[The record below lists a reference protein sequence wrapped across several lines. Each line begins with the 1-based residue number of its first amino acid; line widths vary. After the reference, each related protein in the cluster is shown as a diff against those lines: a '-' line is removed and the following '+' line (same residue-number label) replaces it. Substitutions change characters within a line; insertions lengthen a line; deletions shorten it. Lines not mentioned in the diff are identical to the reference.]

1 MRIAGARLLDSNGED
16 RKAKNSQL
24 SGQQRCWTM
33 WYCRG
38 TGALAMQVRPRILLP
53 TFGTRRLNSPV
64 ETNRTPPPA
73 NGVSG
78 FGSANQTYVFAAS
91 VLTSLLVFWAPLHR
105 VLHFAGNSEFSYI
118 PLIPAIS
125 GFLILSRRHSIFREA
140 KPSPLLGSVVVGIG
154 VSASILVIVFQ
165 NLITPERLSLQMFGI
180 VIIWW
185 GLFIFCYG
193 LQAAQKAML
202 PLGLLLFVIPPPE
215 LAAGAVVAFL
225 QHASAILSYQLFRM
239 IGVPALRDGM
249 VISLPQLTIE
259 VAPECSGIRSSMSLL
274 IVTLAA
280 ADLYLGYR
288 LNRILLALLVVP
300 LCILKNGI
308 RIVTLSTLALYVDP
322 SFLTGPLHH
331 QGGILFFLLACMILA
346 GIVVVMGRC
355 ESTG

>member
-1 MRIAGARLLDSNGED
+1 
-16 RKAKNSQL
+16 
-24 SGQQRCWTM
+24 
-33 WYCRG
+33 
-38 TGALAMQVRPRILLP
+38 MQVRPRSLLP

-64 ETNRTPPPA
+64 ETNTPQRA
-73 NGVSG
+73 KGVSG

-91 VLTSLLVFWAPLHR
+91 VFTSLLVFWAPLQR
-105 VLHFAGNSEFSYI
+105 VLHFAWNSAFSYI
-118 PLIPAIS
+118 PLIPAIVT
-125 GFLILSRRHSIFREA
+125 FLTLTRRHSVFRGA
-140 KPSPLLGSVVVGIG
+140 KPYPLLGSVVVGIG
-154 VSASILVIVFQ
+154 VSASILVTVFQ
-165 NLITPERLSLQMFGI
+165 NLTSAERLSLQMFGI

-193 LQAAQKAML
+193 SQPARRAML
-202 PLGLLLFVIPPPE
+202 PLGLLLFVIPAPE
-215 LAAGAVVAFL
+215 RAAGAVVAFL
-225 QHASAILSYQLFRM
+225 QQQSAILSYQLFHI

-259 VAPECSGIRSSMSLL
+259 VAPECSGIHSSMSLL

-280 ADLYLGYR
+280 SDLYLRYR
-288 LNRILLALLVVP
+288 VNKILLALLVVP
-300 LCILKNGI
+300 LCILKNSI

-346 GIVVVMGRC
+346 AIVVVMGRC

>member
-1 MRIAGARLLDSNGED
+1 MSH
-16 RKAKNSQL
+16 
-24 SGQQRCWTM
+24 
-33 WYCRG
+33 
-38 TGALAMQVRPRILLP
+38 
-53 TFGTRRLNSPV
+53 
-64 ETNRTPPPA
+64 TPPTA
-73 NGVSG
+73 NGVSVS
-78 FGSANQTYVFAAS
+78 GSAIQTYVFAAS
-91 VLTSLLVFWAPLHR
+91 VLTTLLVFWAPLHR
-105 VLHFAGNSEFSYI
+105 LLHFAGNSEFSYI

-125 GFLILSRRHSIFREA
+125 TFLILTRRQSIFREV
-140 KPSPLLGSVVVGIG
+140 KPYRLFGSVVVAIG
-154 VSASILVIVFQ
+154 ASAAILADVFQ
-165 NLITPERLSLQMFGI
+165 ILTSADRLSLQMFGI

-185 GLFIFCYG
+185 GLLIFCYG

-202 PLGLLLFVIPPPE
+202 PLALLLFVIPPPE
-215 LAAGAVVAFL
+215 RAAGAVVSFL
-225 QHASAILSYQLFRM
+225 QHDSAILSYQLFRI
-239 IGVPALRDGM
+239 IGLPALREGM

-280 ADLYLGYR
+280 ADLYLSYR
-288 LNRILLALLVVP
+288 LNKILLALLVVP

-346 GIVVVMGRC
+346 AIVVVMGRC

>member
-1 MRIAGARLLDSNGED
+1 MLNRVVL
-16 RKAKNSQL
+16 
-24 SGQQRCWTM
+24 
-33 WYCRG
+33 RG
-38 TGALAMQVRPRILLP
+38 TSALAIQVRTRNQLAI
-53 TFGTRRLNSPV
+53 FGTRRLNSPI
-64 ETNRTPPPA
+64 EMDHTPPPA
-73 NGVSG
+73 KGVSG
-78 FGSANQTYVFAAS
+78 FGAANQTYVFAA
-91 VLTSLLVFWAPLHR
+91 LAFTSLIVFWAPLR
-105 VLHFAGNSEFSYI
+105 RALHFAGNSEFSYI

-125 GFLILSRRHSIFREA
+125 TFLILTRRQSVFREA
-140 KPSPLLGSVVVGIG
+140 KPYRLLGSVVVLIG
-154 VSASILVIVFQ
+154 ASAAILVDVFQ
-165 NLITPERLSLQMFGI
+165 ILTSADRLCLQMFGI

-193 LQAAQKAML
+193 LQAARKAML
-202 PLGLLLFVIPPPE
+202 PLSLLFFVIPPPE
-215 LAAGAVVAFL
+215 RAAGALVAFL
-225 QHASAILSYQLFRM
+225 QHQSAILSYQLFRI

-280 ADLYLGYR
+280 ADLYVGYR
-288 LNRILLALLVVP
+288 LNKILLALLVVP

-346 GIVVVMGRC
+346 AIVGVMGRC
-355 ESTG
+355 ESTE